1 MPYLLALYFLSF
13 LFLSRL
19 NIKLAVLF
27 LIFILPAYLI
37 RFSIFSIPTTLL
49 EISILIVALSWIF
62 DNRKKIF
69 NLIKTKK
76 KDKRPYP
83 FSWEIILLLLIS
95 FSSVFVSG
103 LSLSALGIF
112 KAYFLWPVLLYI
124 LVVNNLRGEKGFKQA
139 IMALSFSAFI
149 ISLAAIWQKISGDFI
164 FNEFWADVDNRRVS
178 SFFSYPNALALYLG
192 PIIPL
197 LVGLFFKQLKNRYNL
212 KLFLIQA
219 FLFFTILLSFLAI
232 YFSKSKGALVALFLS
247 FLFLVFILLKKKAR
261 VIILILFLLITSSFI
276 FYQKDYIDLKISSSL
291 SWQIRQAQW
300 SDTWEMLKDGN
311 FLWGSGLANYQEK
324 MKDYHREGIFFNRE
338 ADPDFRR
345 KIVIFDDEYRQ
356 EKWQPI
362 EIYLY
367 PHNIFLNFWTELG
380 LAGMILFSF
389 IIFKFLFLSFKN
401 YLKNKSKSKKYLF
414 LSLFFSM
421 FVVLVHGLVDVPYFK
436 NDLAAL
442 FFLLIAFWAILI
454 LDEDSREA

>member
-13 LFLSRL
+13 FFLSRL

-27 LIFILPAYLI
+27 LIFILPTYLI
-37 RFSIFSIPTTLL
+37 RFSILSIPTTLL
-49 EISILIVALSWIF
+49 ELSILIVAINWIF
-62 DNRKKIF
+62 DNRKRIF
-69 NLIKTKK
+69 FLIKAKK
-76 KDKRPYP
+76 KDKKPYP

-103 LSLSALGIF
+103 LSFSALGIF

-124 LVVNNLRGEKGFKQA
+124 LVVNNLRGEKGFRQA
-139 IMALSFSAFI
+139 VVALSFSALI
-149 ISLAAIWQKISGDFI
+149 ISLAAIWQKITGDFI
-164 FNEFWADVDNRRVS
+164 PNEFWADADKRRVS

-197 LVGLFFKQLKNRYNL
+197 LVGLFFRQLKSKHNL
-212 KLFLIQA
+212 KLFLIQLL
-219 FLFFTILLSFLAI
+219 LFFSALLSFLAV
-232 YFSKSKGALVALFLS
+232 YFSKSKGALVALLLS
-247 FLFLVFILLKKKAR
+247 FLFLGFVFLKKKIR
-261 VIILILFLLITSSFI
+261 IIILILFFLIIPTFI
-276 FYQKDYIDLKISSSL
+276 FYQKDYIDLKMSSSL

-300 SDTWEMLKDGN
+300 IDTWEMLKDGN
-311 FLWGSGLANYQEK
+311 FLWGSGLANYQDK
-324 MKDYHREGIFFNRE
+324 MKDYHREGIFFNRD

-356 EKWQPI
+356 KKWQPV

-401 YLKNKSKSKKYLF
+401 YLKNNSKSKKYLF

-421 FVVLVHGLVDVPYFK
+421 FVILLHGLVDVPYFK
-436 NDLAAL
+436 NDLAAF
-442 FFLLIAFWAILI
+442 FFLLVSFWAILI
-454 LDEDSREA
+454 LDENSSKA